1 MLKADE
7 MLIFTGKGRKDE
19 RSGGM
24 SFVCDEVLTIEQMRV
39 RKGATLMLELTD
51 GKGLKTLVEVLQ
63 AGQNNEIGGVSC
75 EVSIRSNGVKAEMYL
90 KNGYIPSDQ
99 YSTSL
104 EIQIVLPLPIRVLIC
119 RRKRCVISARCPEFE
134 ELQTLQ
140 ANDRFR
146 QGQSRRDSKGRSGWC
161 P

>member
-1 MLKADE
+1 MDVLVFSRAYDSYKQMLKADE
-7 MLIFTGKGRKDE
+7 MLIFVGKGRKDE

-39 RKGATLMLELTD
+39 RKGATLMLELTE
-51 GKGLKTLVEVLQ
+51 GRGLKTLVEVLQ

-99 YSTSL
+99 LLNQLRNSDS
-104 EIQIVLPLPIRVLIC
+104 VA
-119 RRKRCVISARCPEFE
+119 SAKFVY
-134 ELQTLQ
+134 
-140 ANDRFR
+140 
-146 QGQSRRDSKGRSGWC
+146 
-161 P
+161 